1 MEFWQK
7 FWEILFWISLPIMG
21 FLIWRIVYME
31 KQIEKQKKQIQRDL
45 HSPEM
50 EETRHFLKP
59 DLKRHGIKTDE
70 KFYEEN

>member
-45 HSPEM
+45 HLPGM
-50 EETRHFLKP
+50 EETRQSLKP
-59 DLKRHGIKTDE
+59 HLDKHEIKIDD
-70 KFYEEN
+70 KFYEKN